1 MLFSDSFFTIK
12 QNATGSYKD
21 KGSKFIAYAFPVK
34 SETDIKAC
42 IAQLKK
48 EHVGARHFCYAWR
61 LGADKQA
68 WRVNDDGEPS
78 SSAGKPIFSQILNHD
93 LTNVLI
99 VVVRYFGGTLLGVGG
114 LIKAY
119 KSAAEDAVKNS
130 EIIEQFIYFQYKL
143 IFDVDDVNQVM
154 KLCKDMEA
162 IIISQDYSENYTLVF
177 NIKKSVSEILEEKIK
192 QIYNSKLT
200 YLITL

>member
-12 QNATGSYKD
+12 QNARGSYKD
-21 KGSKFIAYAFPVK
+21 KGSKFMAYAYPVK
-34 SETDIKAC
+34 TEEEIKAC
-42 IAQLKK
+42 LSQLKK

-78 SSAGKPIFSQILNHD
+78 SSAGKPIFSQILSHD
-93 LTNVLI
+93 LTNILI

-119 KSAAEDAVKNS
+119 KSAAEDALKNS
-130 EIIEQFIYFQYKL
+130 EVIEQFIYFQYKL

-154 KLCKDMEA
+154 KLCKDIEA
-162 IIISQDYSENYTLVF
+162 VIISQDYTENYTLVF
-177 NIKKSVSEILEEKIK
+177 NVKKSVSETLEEKIK
-192 QIYNSKLT
+192 QIYHSKLT
-200 YLITL
+200 YLKTL